1 VISWH
6 AMGVFSNIKRI
17 VSLFCV
23 EEIEMS
29 RVTLAQWQMLAA
41 VVDHGGFA
49 RAAEAVHKSPSTLNH
64 AVHKLEEQL
73 GVQVLEPIGR
83 QVRLTEAGELLL
95 RRARQLIESAASLED
110 VASRLAAG
118 LEAEVVVAIDQ
129 VFPAAA
135 QAKALERFSAIYP
148 QVRVQLHESVLN
160 GGIEMLYDSRADLVV
175 SSIEAQGFLGEPLV
189 TVRFMA
195 VAHPLHALH
204 QLGRS
209 LDLRDLAQHRQLV
222 VRDSA
227 LRQSTNAG
235 WLKAEQR
242 WTVGHLNTSLD
253 MLRRGLGFAWMPE
266 TRIADELKSGQLKPL
281 PLTAGGIREVP
292 IQLIFRDRDR
302 AGPAAHAM
310 AEALKQ
316 AVASE
321 CSVHDST
328 YSNEQA

>member
-1 VISWH
+1 
-6 AMGVFSNIKRI
+6 
-17 VSLFCV
+17 
-23 EEIEMS
+23 MS
-29 RVTLAQWQMLAA
+29 RVTLSQWQMLAA

-73 GVQVLEPIGR
+73 GVQVLEPVGR

-110 VASRLAAG
+110 VATRLAAG

-129 VFPAAA
+129 IFPAAA
-135 QAKALERFSAIYP
+135 QAKALERFSETYP

-160 GGIEMLYDSRADLVV
+160 GGIEMLYDGRADLVV
-175 SSIEAQGFLGEPLV
+175 CGIEAQGFLGEPLV
-189 TVRFMA
+189 TVRFIA
-195 VAHPLHALH
+195 VAHPQHALH

-227 LRQSTNAG
+227 LRQATNSG

-242 WTVGHLNTSLD
+242 WTVTHLNTSLD

-266 TRIADELKSGQLKPL
+266 TRIGEELKNGQLKVLPL
-281 PLTAGGIREVP
+281 PAGGVREVP

-310 AEALKQ
+310 AAALKQ
-316 AVASE
+316 AVMSE
-321 CSVHDST
+321 CAQHDST
-328 YSNEQA
+328 LSNERP